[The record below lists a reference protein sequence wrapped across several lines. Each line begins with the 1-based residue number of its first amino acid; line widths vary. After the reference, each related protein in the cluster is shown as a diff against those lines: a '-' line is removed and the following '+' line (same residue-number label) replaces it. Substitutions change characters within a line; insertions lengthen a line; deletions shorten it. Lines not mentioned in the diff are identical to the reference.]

1 MQLITLVGVC
11 KEERHIKKSSVLN
24 NFLCVMEYGTG
35 GSGHVLK
42 LNLKAKKDE
51 NMQGRLTW

>member
-1 MQLITLVGVC
+1 
-11 KEERHIKKSSVLN
+11 
-24 NFLCVMEYGTG
+24 MEYGTG

-51 NMQGRLTW
+51 NMQGRLTR